1 MSTLSEQ
8 IANKAKAEKAKA
20 ETAKKAKKTTTEST

>member
-8 IANKAKAEKAKA
+8 REAREKAKA
-20 ETAKKAKKTTTEST
+20 EAAKKPKKTTTTKSK

>member
-8 IANKAKAEKAKA
+8 IANNAKAEKAKA
-20 ETAKKAKKTTTEST
+20 ETAKKAKKTTTESK

>member
-20 ETAKKAKKTTTEST
+20 ETAKKAKKTTTESK